1 MGRMIGTIIGLAISS
16 LIFALIIQLASK
28 IMFKEAVEYVDAFKT
43 SLLGMI
49 LGMVAGMGVDAM
61 KTDFNLLIELGVQ
74 FAIWTFAI
82 MVFIGLD
89 LIKSLIL
96 ALLSLVISYGL
107 VMVIGLILGVM
118 FAA

>member
-16 LIFALIIQLASK
+16 VIFALIIQLASK
-28 IMFKEAVEYVDAFKT
+28 IMFKEAVEYGDAFKT

-49 LGMVAGMGVDAM
+49 LTAVAGMGVDAM
-61 KTDFNLLIELGVQ
+61 KTDFNVVIELAAG

-89 LIKSLIL
+89 LVRSLVL
-96 ALLSLVISYGL
+96 ALLSMILSYGIA
-107 VMVIGLILGVM
+107 MVIGLVLGSLLV
-118 FAA
+118 A